1 MNHKNIKKEVAIGI
15 LVGFLATAIGFFF
28 YTQFFFNYKFDV
40 MVKLI
45 KEQHLLGNILGYSV
59 LPNLLAFFVF
69 IKKKQDYRA
78 RGVLIA
84 TFLVAITILISKFL

>member
-1 MNHKNIKKEVAIGI
+1 MNQKNIKKEVIIGVLI
-15 LVGFLATAIGFFF
+15 GFLATAIGFYL

-45 KEQHLLGNILGYSV
+45 KEEHLLGSILGYSV

-69 IKKKQDYRA
+69 IKKRQDYRA

-84 TFLVAITILISKFL
+84 TFIIAIVILVSKFL